1 MGDMS
6 DVGRLILLGAPL
18 GNPADASARFREV
31 LTTADVVAA
40 EDTRRLTRLARDLDV
55 TVPGRIVSYFEGNE
69 ERRTPE
75 LVEVIQAGYVVALVT
90 DGGMPSVSDP
100 GYRLVRAALDAG
112 APVTAAPGP
121 SAVTTALA
129 LSGLPCDRFCF
140 EGFLPRSPGAR
151 RSRLRALAGEERT
164 LVFFEAPHRVA
175 SALAD
180 LADAFGADRPA
191 ALCRELTKTYEE
203 VLRRPLGELA
213 RWAAEGEPRGEIT
226 LVVAGAPATAPEP
239 PDDDTLRA
247 AVADREA
254 AGLSRRDAISEVA
267 TAYGLRRRDVYGVVH
282 R

>member
-1 MGDMS
+1 MGEMS
-6 DVGRLILLGAPL
+6 EVGRLVLLGAPL

-31 LTTADVVAA
+31 LAVADVVAA

-75 LVEVIQAGYVVALVT
+75 LAEVLVAGYTVALVT

-112 APVTAAPGP
+112 VPVTAAPGP

-140 EGFLPRSPGAR
+140 EGFLPRTPGAR
-151 RSRLRALAGEERT
+151 RSRLRALAAEDRT
-164 LVFFEAPHRVA
+164 LVFFEAPHRIA
-175 SALAD
+175 GALAD
-180 LADAFGADRPA
+180 LAEAFGADRPA

-203 VLRRPLGELA
+203 VVRRPLGELA
-213 RWAAEGEPRGEIT
+213 EWAADGDPRGEIT
-226 LVVAGAPATAPEP
+226 LVVAGAPAMPAVR

-247 AVADREA
+247 AVAEREA
-254 AGLSRRDAISEVA
+254 AGLSRRDAITEVA
-267 TAYGLRRRDVYGVVH
+267 TAYGLRRREVYAVVH
-282 R
+282 S

>member
-1 MGDMS
+1 MS
-6 DVGRLILLGAPL
+6 EVGRLVLLGAPL

-31 LTTADVVAA
+31 LAVADVVAA

-75 LVEVIQAGYVVALVT
+75 LAEVLVAGYTVALVT

-112 APVTAAPGP
+112 VPVTAAPGP

-140 EGFLPRSPGAR
+140 EGFLPRTPGAR
-151 RSRLRALAGEERT
+151 RSRLRALAAEDRT
-164 LVFFEAPHRVA
+164 LVFFEAPHRIA
-175 SALAD
+175 GALAD
-180 LADAFGADRPA
+180 LAEAFGADRPA

-203 VLRRPLGELA
+203 VVRRPLGELA
-213 RWAAEGEPRGEIT
+213 EWAADGDPRGEIT
-226 LVVAGAPATAPEP
+226 LVVAGAPAMPAVR

-247 AVADREA
+247 AVAEREA
-254 AGLSRRDAISEVA
+254 AGLSRRDAITEVA
-267 TAYGLRRRDVYGVVH
+267 TAYGLRRREVYAVVH
-282 R
+282 S